1 MRMLVLSFCFILL
14 FTSVNNGQA
23 PGDMETLILR
33 GKEQI
38 QGAEDSWDLQQMLG
52 ARAFFERLLNDPAYP
67 WLVHYYMGFVDVRL
81 FNYYF
86 SREDKEKT
94 KEFVEDGIEHLEK
107 AVELKDDFAEGYA
120 LLSSLLGN
128 KIALN
133 PLLGMTLGMR
143 SGSLL
148 KKAFDLA
155 PENPRIS
162 LIAGQ
167 SAYYTPKMFGG
178 GKEKALRHIEKAIEC
193 FQTFKVEK
201 PIFPTWGYEEAYTYL
216 GLIHM
221 DQENFS
227 EAKKSFEKALEINP
241 NYSWVKFE
249 LMVKLEEKMA
259 EKGIE

>member
-1 MRMLVLSFCFILL
+1 MRRTILSLSFLLL

-23 PGDMETLILR
+23 PGDTESFILR
-33 GKEQI
+33 GKELI
-38 QGAEDSWDLQQMLG
+38 QKAEDSWNLPQMLG
-52 ARAFFERLLNDPAYP
+52 ARAFFERLLNDPTYP
-67 WLVHYYMGFVDVRL
+67 WLVHYYIGFVDMRL
-81 FNYYF
+81 FSYYF
-86 SREDKEKT
+86 SREDKDKA
-94 KEFVEDGIEHLEK
+94 KEFVDDGVLHLEK
-107 AVELKDDFAEGYA
+107 AIELKDDFAEGYA

-133 PLLGMTLGMR
+133 PLLGMTLGMK

-148 KKAFDLA
+148 NKAFDLA

-178 GKEKALRHIEKAIEC
+178 GKEKALRHIQKAIGC
-193 FQTFKVEK
+193 YQTFKVEK
-201 PIFPTWGYEEAYTYL
+201 SIYPTWGYEEAYTYL

-221 DQENFS
+221 DQENLS
-227 EAKKSFEKALEINP
+227 EAKKNFEKALEINP
-241 NYSWVKFE
+241 NYSWVKYE
-249 LMVKLEEKMA
+249 LMGKLEEKMA